1 MVRPGETTSLP
12 PNGPA
17 RNGGGGWPESKNAWI
32 CWSVV
37 PALTGMICTK
47 WIVSATLWKL
57 YVPRCGQLRGAMKRS
72 ALVATTCTLLCS
84 SLPFL
89 VAPRTVECDDH
100 VMARYVIYGGRP
112 GYDRLKMLARRW
124 QATTSAL
131 LDDVGVGA
139 GMRCLDLGCGAGDV
153 TFELARR
160 VGASGRVVGLDLD
173 AAQLDLTRAESQR
186 IGLDNIDLRVGDVT
200 AIGDGSG
207 YDVVYSRNVI
217 QHLGRPV
224 DAIRG
229 MWEAVRPGGVLVAE
243 DVDFEGAFCE
253 PRCAGHDFWLETYQA
268 TLRASGGDPLS
279 GRRLFARFRE
289 AGVPT
294 PQVTVVQ
301 CLDFTGEAKF
311 VPYLTVEGT
320 ATTMV
325 ELGVAAVEEIES
337 ALVGLRAMAED
348 ETSLCGSPRMF
359 QAWSRRLM

>member
-1 MVRPGETTSLP
+1 MSPKSLRSPPPGSSASTRGRRLLQAPSDK
-12 PNGPA
+12 PA
-17 RNGGGGWPESKNAWI
+17 TR
-32 CWSVV
+32 
-37 PALTGMICTK
+37 
-47 WIVSATLWKL
+47 
-57 YVPRCGQLRGAMKRS
+57 
-72 ALVATTCTLLCS
+72 ATTRMV
-84 SLPFL
+84 

-112 GYDRLKMLARRW
+112 GYDRLKVLARRW

-229 MWEAVRPGGVLVAE
+229 MWEVVRPGGVLVAE